1 MARSQYIYLI
11 RYLAPGHPAHLE
23 FLAAFTVKHEA
34 IEWALLC
41 PHHLPHLQLSRTRDG
56 MTYHKAEEVIPW
68 PPESLLRSSLD
79 KRKLEPND
87 YKQEYQGEFQ
97 RPARDA
103 EVPQAN
109 TQAETLRHRAVV

>member
-23 FLAAFTVKHEA
+23 LLAAFTVKHEA

-56 MTYHKAEEVIPW
+56 MTYHKAEDVIPW
-68 PPESLLRSSLD
+68 PAEALLRSSLD
-79 KRKLEPND
+79 TRKLEPND
-87 YKQEYQGEFQ
+87 YRQECQGEFPG
-97 RPARDA
+97 PARGT
-103 EVPQAN
+103 EVSQAN
-109 TQAETLRHRAVV
+109 AKTKAFRY